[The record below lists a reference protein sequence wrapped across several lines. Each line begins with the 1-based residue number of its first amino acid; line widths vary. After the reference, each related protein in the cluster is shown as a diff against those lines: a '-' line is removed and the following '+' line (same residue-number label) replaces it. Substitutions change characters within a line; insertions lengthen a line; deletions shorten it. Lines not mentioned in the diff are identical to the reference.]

1 MSGIRVGD
9 PCRRITCLR
18 ITCCR
23 ATWRTSPTC
32 RVANLGDMSSRATSR
47 HPTRSPQNRGHSSS
61 PTRNPA
67 TRNSATRQT
76 VIYPPHLQERY
87 KAEDRLRE
95 FFNRRAEETPAQGQP
110 RSRQPAL
117 NQTIEQMGLCRDDR
131 VLDIGC
137 GDGGVCRL
145 LSPLCPEGSV
155 AGLDISD
162 GMIRLAREQSVGF
175 ENVLYAPGAAE
186 EIPWAEDYFTR
197 IVAIESAYY
206 WPSPETALRE
216 IFRVANFGAEIFSIA
231 KPLRGKP
238 PRPSLAGGLRSA
250 LALEERRGMDRN
262 SQKRRLQPRRERTTP
277 RRRRRARCPS
287 KRRRCLRPLALAR
300 TAPGFPPHRPPAP
313 ARRETEAVSAG
324 PHHRR
329 PRPAPTRRSRSRP
342 ATNPGLARV
351 CRPATRACSG
361 KIRQLFR
368 KSPSSVSCLAFMPD
382 KTANTLSRE
391 AAAGI

>member
-1 MSGIRVGD
+1 M
-9 PCRRITCLR
+9 
-18 ITCCR
+18 
-23 ATWRTSPTC
+23 
-32 RVANLGDMSSRATSR
+32 
-47 HPTRSPQNRGHSSS
+47 
-61 PTRNPA
+61 
-67 TRNSATRQT
+67 
-76 VIYPPHLQERY
+76 IYPPHLQERY

-216 IFRVANFGAEIFSIA
+216 IFRVANFGAEIFLLLNLYEENPHAHHWREGFDPPLHLKSAAEWIEILKNAGFNRVESEQLPDADAALDAPPKDDAACVPWPSPEQHRDFRRIGPLLLRAA
-231 KPLRGKP
+231 KPKLSP
-238 PRPSLAGGLRSA
+238 PGPITV
-250 LALEERRGMDRN
+250 D
-262 SQKRRLQPRRERTTP
+262 PD
-277 RRRRRARCPS
+277 
-287 KRRRCLRPLALAR
+287 
-300 TAPGFPPHRPPAP
+300 RPPP
-313 ARRETEAVSAG
+313 VD
-324 PHHRR
+324 
-329 PRPAPTRRSRSRP
+329 
-342 ATNPGLARV
+342 
-351 CRPATRACSG
+351 
-361 KIRQLFR
+361 
-368 KSPSSVSCLAFMPD
+368 PD
-382 KTANTLSRE
+382 PDPLR
-391 AAAGI
+391 ILD